1 MTLLSR
7 MLELNLSWD
16 PEVLAELG
24 AEIDLARSSLR
35 MSWVKLPQA
44 AAARSHPVGRQ
55 YTSRIVASATKFP
68 GERFERWVDR
78 IVGGHL
84 SSALLGGWVCQCHL
98 RVKQRCL
105 LANDPAKS
113 RISDLPSF
121 DHF

>member
-55 YTSRIVASATKFP
+55 YTSRIVASAAKFA
-68 GERFERWVDR
+68 GERFER
-78 IVGGHL
+78 G
-84 SSALLGGWVCQCHL
+84 
-98 RVKQRCL
+98 
-105 LANDPAKS
+105 
-113 RISDLPSF
+113 
-121 DHF
+121 